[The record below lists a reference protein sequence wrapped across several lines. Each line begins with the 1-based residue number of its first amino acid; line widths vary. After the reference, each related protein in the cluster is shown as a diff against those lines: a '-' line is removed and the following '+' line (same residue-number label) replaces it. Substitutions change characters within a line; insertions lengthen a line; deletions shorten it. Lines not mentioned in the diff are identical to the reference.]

1 MKHYLNIENI
11 KNCLTQCFIH
21 TYRNQTYN
29 FLIIDK
35 IDLVFDE
42 HDDLFNF
49 VLNFSIYQQFK
60 MQIIFDL
67 FAIQNQKFLFDKV
80 IIKIELTKVENSIF
94 AEI

>member
-11 KNCLTQCFIH
+11 KNRLTQCFTH

-42 HDDLFNF
+42 HDDLFNS

-67 FAIQNQKFLFDKV
+67 FAIQNQKFYL
-80 IIKIELTKVENSIF
+80 IKSSSNSN
-94 AEI
+94 